1 MPGKP
6 EDMREKEPVGRPTV
20 GPQQCFTIFDLFH
33 FLLPLI
39 AALAIFPPARRS
51 FGLALGLALAGI
63 VGVISF
69 WGLRYAIPASVLFLH
84 RRRWGTPALRH
95 EVACCVVTHVRGTEK
110 GGSDDGKA

>member
-1 MPGKP
+1 MPVKP

-95 EVACCVVTHVRGTEK
+95 EVACYVVTHVRGTEK